1 MQITLDHTEILKALD
16 NYVRTLIDIKPN
28 QSIAVAM
35 KAGRLENG
43 FSATLDIVTT
53 GSTEEPM
60 AAAPVAMPVAT
71 APAAEAAAA
80 SIAKATPFP
89 NRRAAAPVAVAAESE
104 PMTDEGPEDT
114 GPIEVNDLEDEPGS
128 EETQPEPV
136 VEAAPTK
143 RSIFSKAS

>member
-43 FSATLDIVTT
+43 FSATLDIVTAEQEAGET
-53 GSTEEPM
+53 AV
-60 AAAPVAMPVAT
+60 AAAPVAEAVTVPVS
-71 APAAEAAAA
+71 APV
-80 SIAKATPFP
+80 AKATPFP
-89 NRRAAAPVAVAAESE
+89 NRRVAAPAAVVAE
-104 PMTDEGPEDT
+104 PEPVIEEGPEDT
-114 GPIEVNDLEDEPGS
+114 GPIEVTDLEDEPGS
-128 EETQPEPV
+128 EEPETV
-136 VEAAPTK
+136 AEAAPMK